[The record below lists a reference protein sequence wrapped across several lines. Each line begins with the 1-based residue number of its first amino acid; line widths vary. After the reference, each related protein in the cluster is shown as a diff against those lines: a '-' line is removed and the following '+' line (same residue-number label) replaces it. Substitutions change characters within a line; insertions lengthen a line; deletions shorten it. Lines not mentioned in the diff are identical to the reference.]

1 MQQTY
6 VEISQIVVKNY
17 TEEEQLIIACPTPE
31 QISLW
36 MTVTAV

>member
-6 VEISQIVVKNY
+6 IEIAQIVGKNFS
-17 TEEEQLIIACPTPE
+17 EEEQLIIACPTPE

-36 MTVTAV
+36 LTVS

>member
-6 VEISQIVVKNY
+6 LEISQIVAKNY
-17 TEEEQLIIACPTPE
+17 TDEEQLIIACPTSE

-36 MTVTAV
+36 LTMA